1 VAREYVLSEDVPP
14 QILRVYDEPGLSWR
28 DAKKNLRQWYLN
40 QAAGVR
46 GMRERDALVPQAQDD
61 AEHQEELAFEVANS

>member
-1 VAREYVLSEDVPP
+1 MSEDVPP

-40 QAAGVR
+40 QAHEVR
-46 GMRERDALVPQAQDD
+46 AMREKDALVLVPREVMDD
-61 AEHQEELAFEVANS
+61 SEDRAV

>member
-28 DAKKNLRQWYLN
+28 DAKKTLRQWYLN
-40 QAAGVR
+40 QAHEIR
-46 GMRERDALVPQAQDD
+46 SMRERDALVAGVNLD
-61 AEHQEELAFEVANS
+61 EEVV